1 MRQDFYAVLGVTPGA
16 SADEIRQAYRQ
27 RARQFHPDASP
38 DDPEASEQFKLVT
51 EAYRVLGTPQLRAAY
66 DRALLMVPPT
76 GSDNRASETHIP
88 TPTRATAAA
97 MPSLRGSPRV
107 TLNPDLHPQAGGR
120 THGHGSPALALTVT
134 PSQETLIP
142 PREPTRFYV
151 LTELGASRAQAVL
164 DPLPLD
170 LALAIDRSSSMR
182 GAKIEGVKAAVR
194 NTLDQL
200 SQDDRLTLVFFND
213 RPEVIADGE
222 SLEGRPGMEHALD
235 TLVVRGGT
243 EISNA
248 LSATLERLAARQ
260 NRARVGCLVLLTD
273 GQTYGDEELCREQ
286 AGHARDMGVSIAAMG
301 LGLDWN
307 RELLDGLAAISGG
320 GSQFVERAEDVQQ
333 VFEDVV
339 KRLRAT
345 LATGMRMTF
354 EPAPGVRV
362 VRATRVAP
370 EIVEGFIGAP
380 APADPGGAPGPA
392 VTIDLGTLVG
402 RPDIESSAVMWEV
415 DLDPAYLMM
424 QNNTYLIGRI
434 SATYLAPRVTGAHQE
449 RLEALAQVPLN
460 PGSEHAPIAADVR
473 LALSLIT
480 AYRLQSQADQLLKDG
495 QPEEASKRMNTAALR
510 LRVAGSDDLA
520 DEALRA
526 AQALASANPEQGV
539 TETLRAKYGTKN
551 LGIFHRLRQRA

>member
-27 RARQFHPDASP
+27 RARQVHPDASP

-51 EAYRVLGTPQLRAAY
+51 EAYRVLGAPQLRAAY
-66 DRALLMVPPT
+66 DRALLMVPPP
-76 GSDNRASETHIP
+76 GADNVPSQTRIP
-88 TPTRATAAA
+88 TPSMPTAA
-97 MPSLRGSPRV
+97 PVSGLRGSPRV
-107 TLNPDLHPQAGGR
+107 TLNPDLHPQGGGR
-120 THGHGSPALALTVT
+120 IHGHGAPALALTVT
-134 PSQETLIP
+134 PSQPMLIAP
-142 PREPTRFYV
+142 QEPTRFYV
-151 LTELGASRAQAVL
+151 LAELGASRAQAVL

-200 SQDDRLTLVFFND
+200 TADDRLTLVFFND
-213 RPEVIADGE
+213 RAEVVADGE
-222 SLEGRPGMEHALD
+222 SLDGRPGMEHALD

-243 EISNA
+243 EIANA

-286 AGHARDMGVSIAAMG
+286 AGHARDMGISIAAMG

-320 GSQFVERAEDVQQ
+320 GSQFVEHAEDVQQ

-380 APADPGGAPGPA
+380 ASADPSGAPGPA

-415 DLDPAYLMM
+415 DLDPAHLLM

-495 QPEEASKRMNTAALR
+495 QPSEASNKMNTAALR
-510 LRVAGSDDLA
+510 LRMAGSDALA
-520 DEALRA
+520 DEALKA
-526 AQALASANPEQGV
+526 AQALASATPEQGV
-539 TETLRAKYGTKN
+539 TETLRVKYGTKN